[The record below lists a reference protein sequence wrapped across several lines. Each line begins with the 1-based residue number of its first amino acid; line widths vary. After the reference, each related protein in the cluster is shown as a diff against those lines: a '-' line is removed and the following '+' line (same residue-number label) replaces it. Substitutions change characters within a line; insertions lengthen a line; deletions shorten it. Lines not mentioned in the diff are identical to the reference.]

1 MNTSRHKKFTD
12 THAAMSKAEPRRLVE
27 LASPC
32 LTLILQLRGA
42 REFGD
47 PAMLRQRL
55 KDLFNRFERNAK
67 DAGLD
72 NELVRH
78 ARFAL
83 VAFTD
88 ESILGSNWSGKSF
101 WLANP
106 LAMELFK
113 TFNAGEEFF
122 KYLDELRQRT
132 HLNLEALEV
141 YYLCLA
147 LGFKGKYG
155 PLPQGPDKLRA
166 LVEDVHHEL
175 RREINKA
182 VDAPLSPH
190 GKPRDLI
197 TQALK
202 ERVPAWVVG
211 VGAAALGLL
220 IYLIA
225 SYFIGE
231 RAGEIAR
238 AIAQIR

>member
-1 MNTSRHKKFTD
+1 MNTSTHKKFTGP
-12 THAAMSKAEPRRLVE
+12 HAASPKAEKRRLVE
-27 LASPC
+27 FASPC
-32 LTLILQLRGA
+32 FTIILQLRAA
-42 REFGD
+42 REFGE
-47 PAMLRQRL
+47 AAVLRQRL
-55 KDLFNRFERNAK
+55 KDLFSRFERNAK

-72 NELVRH
+72 NDLIRH
-78 ARFAL
+78 AKFAL

-88 ESILGSNWSGKSF
+88 ESILSSNWSGKTS

-106 LAMELFK
+106 IAMELFK

-155 PLPQGPDKLRA
+155 PLPQGPEKLRM

-175 RREINKA
+175 RREINKPA
-182 VDAPLSPH
+182 DSPLSPH

-197 TQALK
+197 TQAIK

-225 SYFIGE
+225 SYFIGGK
-231 RAGEIAR
+231 AGEIAR
-238 AIAQIR
+238 AIAVIR

>member
-1 MNTSRHKKFTD
+1 MNTSTHKKYTG
-12 THAAMSKAEPRRLVE
+12 THTAMPKAEKRRLVE
-27 LASPC
+27 FASPC
-32 LTLILQLRGA
+32 LTLILQLRA
-42 REFGD
+42 SRDFGD
-47 PAMLRQRL
+47 AAMLRQRL

-72 NELVRH
+72 NDLVRH
-78 ARFAL
+78 AKFAL

-88 ESILGSNWSGKSF
+88 ESILGSNWSGKAS

-106 LAMELFK
+106 IAMELFK

-132 HLNLEALEV
+132 RLNLEALEV

-155 PLPQGPDKLRA
+155 PLPQGPEKLRM

-175 RREINKA
+175 RREINKP

-197 TQALK
+197 RQAIK

-220 IYLIA
+220 IYLVA

-231 RAGEIAR
+231 KAGEIAR
-238 AIAQIR
+238 AIALIK

>member
-1 MNTSRHKKFTD
+1 MNTSLHKKLTG
-12 THAAMSKAEPRRLVE
+12 THAALKTPEKRRLVE

-32 LTLILQLRGA
+32 FTLILQLRTA

-47 PAMLRQRL
+47 AAMLRQRL

-67 DAGLD
+67 DAGSD
-72 NELVRH
+72 NDLIRH
-78 ARFAL
+78 AKFAL

-88 ESILGSNWSGKSF
+88 ESILSSNWSGKTS

-106 LAMELFK
+106 IAMELFH

-122 KYLDELRQRT
+122 KNLDELRQRA
-132 HLNLEALEV
+132 HLNFEALEV

-155 PLPQGPDKLRA
+155 PLPQGPEKLRM
-166 LVEDVHHEL
+166 LVEDLHHVL
-175 RREINKA
+175 RREINKPA
-182 VDAPLSPH
+182 DSPLSPH

-197 TQALK
+197 KHAIK

-211 VGAAALGLL
+211 AGAAALGLL
-220 IYLIA
+220 IYA
-225 SYFIGE
+225 VVSYFIGE
-231 RAGEIAR
+231 KAEEIAR
-238 AIAQIR
+238 VITAIR